1 MTTAVQEHSKTYD
14 LVYVSIFAV
23 LIAVCSWI
31 SIPAAVPFT
40 LQTMGVFTAVGI
52 LGGRRGTM
60 AVLVYIS
67 LGLLGIP
74 VFAGFTGGIGVLAGT
89 TGGYIVGFLAS
100 ALLMW
105 GMEKLLGRSR
115 KILFFSMILGLL
127 ACYTVGTL
135 WFLAVYTAQTGP
147 VGIGAVLGWCVI
159 PFVIPD
165 VLKIILS
172 MVLTKRLAGVI
183 KK

>member
-1 MTTAVQEHSKTYD
+1 
-14 LVYVSIFAV
+14 
-23 LIAVCSWI
+23 
-31 SIPAAVPFT
+31 
-40 LQTMGVFTAVGI
+40 
-52 LGGRRGTM
+52 
-60 AVLVYIS
+60 
-67 LGLLGIP
+67 
-74 VFAGFTGGIGVLAGT
+74 
-89 TGGYIVGFLAS
+89 
-100 ALLMW
+100 
-105 GMEKLLGRSR
+105 
-115 KILFFSMILGLL
+115 MILGLL